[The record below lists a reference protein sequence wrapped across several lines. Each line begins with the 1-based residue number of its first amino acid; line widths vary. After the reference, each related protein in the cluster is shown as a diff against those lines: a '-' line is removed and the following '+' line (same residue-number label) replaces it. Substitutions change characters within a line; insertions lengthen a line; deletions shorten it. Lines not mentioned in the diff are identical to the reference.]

1 MFGLNIDLSKR
12 NPGLDL
18 ARTVAITLVVFAH
31 TLWISNHYPPLV
43 SWLMQLSGTIGVE
56 IFFIISGFLIGKI
69 VMRLIHEDDFSIQSI
84 FLFLKRRWYRTLPN
98 YYFVLFLNLVL
109 WYVIYQKIP
118 EKLLLYFVYLQ
129 NFTKTSP
136 DFYRVAWSLSVE
148 QFCYIIG
155 PFTLFFLIRL
165 FPNKKRSLLFLWMSL
180 FIITVF
186 FFVRMYYHF
195 HNDTTSIYDWNE
207 NLRKV
212 SIYRLDAIYYGFV
225 LFYFYSKREITK
237 KWDSILFVI
246 GFIGVFVLHIFL
258 FAIGV
263 KVENTP
269 FFFDVLYLPLNS
281 VAICLT
287 IPYLT
292 RLKMKPSFGLKWVT
306 LISLLAYSIYLLHY
320 TVILHAMKTI
330 YPSDNLKGTALWI
343 YTLVYWGIVV
353 SFSYILYRFFEKPMT
368 NLREKN

>member
-1 MFGLNIDLSKR
+1 MFGLDVDLSKR

-56 IFFIISGFLIGKI
+56 IFFVISGFLIGKI
-69 VMRLIHEDDFSIQSI
+69 VMRLIMDDDFSVQSI
-84 FLFLKRRWYRTLPN
+84 FQFLKRRWYRTLPN
-98 YYFVLFLNLVL
+98 YYFVLFLNLIL
-109 WYVIYQKIP
+109 WYAIYQKIP
-118 EKLLLYFVYLQ
+118 EKLILYFVYLQ
-129 NFTKTSP
+129 NFTTTSP

-155 PFTLFFLIRL
+155 PFTLFFLIRF
-165 FPNKKRSLLFLWMSL
+165 FPEKKRSQLFLWMCL
-180 FIITVF
+180 FIIAVF
-186 FFVRMYYHF
+186 FGVRLYYNLH
-195 HNDTTSIYDWNE
+195 HETKSIYDWNE

-212 SIYRLDAIYYGFV
+212 SVYRLDAIYYGFV
-225 LFYFYSKREITK
+225 LYYFFSKGIITPT
-237 KWDSILFVI
+237 LERVFFVV
-246 GFIGVFVLHIFL
+246 GFLGVFILHIFI

-263 KVENTP
+263 QVQRTP

-281 VAICLT
+281 IAICLT
-287 IPYLT
+287 IPYLA
-292 RLKMKPSFGLKWVT
+292 RFKMKEGFVLKWVT

-330 YPSDNLKGTALWI
+330 CPSENLKGIGLWI
-343 YTLVYWGIVV
+343 YTLVYWLLVI
-353 SFSYILYRFFEKPMT
+353 SLSYLLYRFFEKPMT
-368 NLREKN
+368 NLRDKN